1 MWTLIIIAVLAAYC
15 AVIIRKKVKD
25 VKAGK
30 FCSCGCESCSAKCHK
45 EMK

>member
-1 MWTLIIIAVLAAYC
+1 MAATIIIGVLIALYA

-30 FCSCGCESCSAKCHK
+30 FCSCGCDSCPSKCHTK
-45 EMK
+45 